1 MTQSTSQASDAL
13 NRIVDSAR
21 RLGVEV
27 DEADALQWLAAVS
40 AGHADGDDV
49 LVDTREGV
57 FGHRVTMLDFSPAD
71 LAHFRRI
78 GQIVEIRDSAD
89 VETALA
95 ISGSSAQSK
104 VQRYPGDCDYFER
117 VNIKAPTREAAAHR
131 LGEIMRE
138 KMLSNF
144 KGPDYQF
151 VYCHWGTAH
160 QDLIKCGQLYKKG
173 ASLTWDA
180 AEVRAGEF
188 QAILPAPAGSEP
200 EPQGQPVTIPW
211 SHGET
216 DPGWCKMDWVV
227 ADLPR
232 GQLASASNVLDVTWE
247 GPDGNIAPLDGFIDP
262 YFQEVYLD
270 AASIPVFTKLVKQI
284 SGDALDD
291 YVDQLRGEVRKWA
304 YQKPN
309 FGKVAKR
316 LYNIFRLTGHYAE
329 AAYIRELFD
338 EPTALLYQVWSLLS
352 TVENLGAEGSP
363 IDIPTVQ
370 HQMDALIKNVI
381 DTCEGPLESQIVIGL
396 LQLKDNIAGRSQLG
410 ERYAGVVS
418 DSQHAVVELV
428 NLYFRERLYALPEVA
443 EYLEALREEQ
453 A

>member
-1 MTQSTSQASDAL
+1 MTQSAAQASDAL
-13 NRIVDSAR
+13 NRIVESAK

-40 AGHADGDDV
+40 AGQADGSDIV
-49 LVDTREGV
+49 VDAQDGV

-78 GQIVEIRDSAD
+78 GQIVELRDTAD

-117 VNIKAPTREAAAHR
+117 VNIKAPTREAATRR

-138 KMLSNF
+138 KMLSMF
-144 KGPDYQF
+144 KGADYQF

-160 QDLIKCGQLYKKG
+160 ADLIKGGQLFKKG

-188 QAILPAPAGSEP
+188 EAILSPKPGDTAE
-200 EPQGQPVTIPW
+200 GQRVTIPW
-211 SHGET
+211 SHGES

-232 GQLASASNVLDVTWE
+232 GALASASNVLDVTWE
-247 GPDGNIAPLDGFIDP
+247 APDGSIAPLDGFIDP

-291 YVDQLRGEVRKWA
+291 YVVQLRGEVRKWA

-309 FGKVAKR
+309 YGKVAKR

-338 EPTALLYQVWSLLS
+338 EPTALLYQVWSLLN
-352 TVENLGAEGSP
+352 TVEDLGAEGSP
-363 IDIPTVQ
+363 IDTSTIQ
-370 HQMDALIKNVI
+370 HQMDSLIKAVI

-396 LQLKDNIAGRSQLG
+396 LQLKDNIAGRAQLG
-410 ERYAGVVS
+410 ERYGVVVS

-428 NLYFRERLYALPEVA
+428 NQYFRERLYALPEVA
-443 EYLEALREEQ
+443 AYLEALREEQ

>member
-1 MTQSTSQASDAL
+1 
-13 NRIVDSAR
+13 
-21 RLGVEV
+21 
-27 DEADALQWLAAVS
+27 
-40 AGHADGDDV
+40 
-49 LVDTREGV
+49 
-57 FGHRVTMLDFSPAD
+57 
-71 LAHFRRI
+71 
-78 GQIVEIRDSAD
+78 
-89 VETALA
+89 
-95 ISGSSAQSK
+95 
-104 VQRYPGDCDYFER
+104 
-117 VNIKAPTREAAAHR
+117 
-131 LGEIMRE
+131 
-138 KMLSNF
+138 
-144 KGPDYQF
+144 
-151 VYCHWGTAH
+151 
-160 QDLIKCGQLYKKG
+160 
-173 ASLTWDA
+173 
-180 AEVRAGEF
+180 
-188 QAILPAPAGSEP
+188 
-200 EPQGQPVTIPW
+200 VTIPW
-211 SHGET
+211 SHGEG

-247 GPDGNIAPLDGFIDP
+247 APDGSIAPLDGFIDP

-309 FGKVAKR
+309 YGKVAKR

-352 TVENLGAEGSP
+352 TIENLGAEGSP

-370 HQMDALIKNVI
+370 HQMDSLIKNVI

-396 LQLKDNIAGRSQLG
+396 LQLKDNIAGRSKLG
-410 ERYAGVVS
+410 ERYVGVVS
-418 DSQHAVVELV
+418 DSQHAVMELV

-443 EYLEALREEQ
+443 DYLEALRQEQ

>member
-1 MTQSTSQASDAL
+1 MTQPEAQASDAL
-13 NRIVDSAR
+13 SRIVESAR

-40 AGHADGDDV
+40 AGQADGSDV
-49 LVDTREGV
+49 VVDAREGV
-57 FGHRVTMLDFSPAD
+57 FGHRVTMLDFSTAD

-78 GQIVEIRDSAD
+78 GKIVEIQDAAD
-89 VETALA
+89 VKTALA

-104 VQRYPGDCDYFER
+104 VQSYPGDCDYFER
-117 VNIKAPTREAAAHR
+117 VNIEAPTREAATHR
-131 LGEIMRE
+131 LAEIMRE
-138 KMLSNF
+138 KMLSTF
-144 KGPDYQF
+144 KGADYQF

-160 QDLIKCGQLYKKG
+160 EDLIKCGQLYKKG

-180 AEVRAGEF
+180 AEVKAGEF
-188 QAILPAPAGSEP
+188 EAILPAGKGET
-200 EPQGQPVTIPW
+200 EGRRVTIPW
-211 SHGET
+211 SHGES

-247 GPDGNIAPLDGFIDP
+247 APDGSIAPLDGFIDP

-309 FGKVAKR
+309 YGKVAKR

-352 TVENLGAEGSP
+352 TIENLGAEGSP

-370 HQMDALIKNVI
+370 HQMDSLIKNVI

-396 LQLKDNIAGRSQLG
+396 LQLKDNIAGRSKLG
-410 ERYAGVVS
+410 ERYVGVVS
-418 DSQHAVVELV
+418 DSQHAVMELV

-443 EYLEALREEQ
+443 DYLEALRQEQ